1 MIWLYPPA
9 AIALLALA
17 VPIVVHVLI
26 RQRATRIAFPTLRF
40 IRPHTLASVRRRALD
55 DVALLTIRL
64 AIFAVAVAAVAGP
77 FFATAARRREWDTRT
92 IRAEVFD
99 PDPRYGLSRAVV
111 WLERQPP
118 GRREIVVRGPLPL
131 GSLTATD
138 IAMVPSHVGLRFER
152 TAAPAATR
160 TLPATPVIQNGRTI
174 ERETTLKAEW
184 TSVRDVA
191 ATGTAVPAIEITAPA
206 EERAAADG
214 LRRALLNERI
224 AAALPGRAARIT
236 FAGEAA
242 HLSTV
247 STAWIADAAARI
259 ARDTPGDVDLAFGS
273 DGNRL
278 VVETRMHATDAR
290 ALTLLHVV
298 ARGLASPIERPTDE
312 IVPIPDAQ
320 LSAWTRGAGPAP
332 EAAPEMI
339 DRDDRRWLWA
349 TVLTLLL
356 IESVLRRD
364 RKQSGVAKGSA
375 HAA

>member
-1 MIWLYPPA
+1 
-9 AIALLALA
+9 
-17 VPIVVHVLI
+17 
-26 RQRATRIAFPTLRF
+26 
-40 IRPHTLASVRRRALD
+40 
-55 DVALLTIRL
+55 
-64 AIFAVAVAAVAGP
+64 
-77 FFATAARRREWDTRT
+77 
-92 IRAEVFD
+92 
-99 PDPRYGLSRAVV
+99 
-111 WLERQPP
+111 
-118 GRREIVVRGPLPL
+118 
-131 GSLTATD
+131 
-138 IAMVPSHVGLRFER
+138 
-152 TAAPAATR
+152 
-160 TLPATPVIQNGRTI
+160 VIQNGQII
-174 ERETTLKAEW
+174 ERETTLNAER

-191 ATGTAVPAIEITAPA
+191 ATGTTASAIEIVAPT

-214 LRRALLNERI
+214 LRGALLNDRI
-224 AAALPGRAARIT
+224 AVPLPGHGARII

-242 HLSTV
+242 NPSTV

-290 ALTLLHVV
+290 ALTLIHVV
-298 ARGLASPIERPTDE
+298 ARGLASPVERPADE

-332 EAAPEMI
+332 EAAPGMI

-375 HAA
+375 RAA

>member
-40 IRPHTLASVRRRALD
+40 IRPHRLASVRRRALD

-77 FFATAARRREWDTRT
+77 FVATAARRRGWDTRT

-118 GRREIVVRGPLPL
+118 GRREIVVRGRLPL

-138 IAMVPSHVGLRFER
+138 IASVPSHVGIRFER
-152 TAAPAATR
+152 TTPPAATR
-160 TLPATPVIQNGRTI
+160 MLPAAPVIQNGQII
-174 ERETTLKAEW
+174 ERETTLNAER

-191 ATGTAVPAIEITAPA
+191 ATGTTASAIEIAAPT

-214 LRRALLNERI
+214 LRGALLNDRI
-224 AAALPGRAARIT
+224 AVALPGHGARII

-242 HLSTV
+242 NPSTV

-290 ALTLLHVV
+290 ALTLIHVV
-298 ARGLASPIERPTDE
+298 ARGLASPVERPADE

-320 LSAWTRGAGPAP
+320 LIAWTRGAGPAP
-332 EAAPEMI
+332 EAAPGMI

-375 HAA
+375 RAA